1 MTADAKEVAGM
12 SMPQNATA
20 QSGRLDPRDVS
31 PGSEALQLL
40 HSYWQPIYASE
51 KLQSRRPVL
60 INVLGQQ
67 MTLYRGESGAAHLVG
82 PYCVHR
88 GAKLSTGRVKG
99 ETLECFY
106 HGWTY
111 NGAGQC
117 VAQPAEPPGGEGRS
131 RVDGWPVR
139 EYLGLVFAYLGKG
152 EPPPMP
158 HFNAYHADGFTQ
170 VRESRRPWSYFD
182 QLENSVDEV
191 HFNFVH
197 KKSKFADVGLAE
209 EIPELSCEETDYGI
223 LRMGRRGNRLRKS
236 HILMPNCMYSM
247 VFEHF
252 KGWAEHLSWRVPIDR
267 NTHVSFMIE
276 FIHKEGED
284 AEEFRRLRAQ
294 QREDLK
300 KLEPADKV
308 IDRILA
314 GELHVDDVEWRPD
327 IVVIQD
333 GAAMAGLDP
342 NRNPDLDQLRS
353 SDRQVAMLRRI
364 WRRELEAIA
373 EGRPTKQW
381 RIPPDLRPTTG
392 TPIDS

>member
-1 MTADAKEVAGM
+1 M
-12 SMPQNATA
+12 SAAMEATG
-20 QSGRLDPRDVS
+20 QSMRLNPRDVS
-31 PGSEALQLL
+31 PGSPALKLL
-40 HSYWQPIYASE
+40 RSYWQPVYASE
-51 KLQSRRPVL
+51 KLVKGRPVL

-67 MTLYRGESGAAHLVG
+67 MTLFRGESGAPHLVG
-82 PYCVHR
+82 PYCAHR
-88 GAKLSTGRVKG
+88 GAKMSSGRVVG
-99 ETLECFY
+99 ENLECFY

-111 NGAGQC
+111 NSSGQC
-117 VAQPAEPPGGEGRS
+117 VLQPAEPPGGEGRS
-131 RVDGWPVR
+131 KIQGSPAQ
-139 EYLGLVFAYLGKG
+139 EYLGLIFAYLGEG

-158 HFNAYHADGFTQ
+158 YFDAYHSDGFTQ

-197 KKSKFADVGLAE
+197 RKSKFADVGLTS
-209 EIPELSCEETDYGI
+209 EIPELSCEETEYGI
-223 LRMGRRGNRLRKS
+223 LRMGRRGNNVRKS

-267 NTHVSFMIE
+267 HTHVSFMIE
-276 FIHKEGED
+276 CIHKEG
-284 AEEFRRLRAQ
+284 AEADEFKALRAQ

-300 KLEPADKV
+300 KLEPADLV
-308 IDRILA
+308 IARILA
-314 GELHVDDVEWRPD
+314 GEVHIDDLEWRPD

-342 NRNPDLDQLRS
+342 NRDPDMDQLRS

-364 WRRELEAIA
+364 WRRELEAIV
-373 EGRPTKQW
+373 EGQPTKQW
-381 RIPPDLRPTTG
+381 RIPSELRPTTG

>member
-1 MTADAKEVAGM
+1 MDGTLEVTAE
-12 SMPQNATA
+12 
-20 QSGRLDPRDVS
+20 SGNLNPRDVS
-31 PGSEALQLL
+31 PHSPTLKLL
-40 HSYWQPIYASE
+40 RSYWQPVHASE
-51 KLQSRRPVL
+51 KLPKNRPVL
-60 INVLGQQ
+60 LNVLGQQ
-67 MTLYRGESGAAHLVG
+67 MTLYRGESGAPYLVG
-82 PYCVHR
+82 PYCAHR
-88 GAKLSTGRVKG
+88 GAKTSSGRVQG
-99 ETLECFY
+99 EHLECFY

-117 VAQPAEPPGGEGRS
+117 VRQPAEPPGGEGRS
-131 RVDGWPVR
+131 KIEGWPVR
-139 EYLGLVFAYLGKG
+139 EYLGLVFAYLGEG

-158 HFNAYHADGFTQ
+158 YFKTYHRDGFTQ
-170 VRESRRPWSYFD
+170 VRESRRSWSYFD

-197 KKSKFADVGLAE
+197 RKSKFADVGLTA
-209 EIPELSCEETDYGI
+209 EIPELSCEETEYGI
-223 LRMGRRGNRLRKS
+223 LRMGRRGNNVRKS

-267 NTHVSFMIE
+267 HTHVSFMIE
-276 FIHKEGED
+276 CIHKEGD
-284 AEEFRRLRAQ
+284 AADEFKNLRSQ

-300 KLEPADKV
+300 KLEPADSV
-308 IDRILA
+308 IARILA

-342 NRNPDLDQLRS
+342 TRDPDKDQLRS

-364 WRRELEAIA
+364 WRRELEAIV
-373 EGRPTKQW
+373 EGKETKKW
-381 RIPPDLRPTTG
+381 RIPPELRPTSG
-392 TPIDS
+392 TPLDS